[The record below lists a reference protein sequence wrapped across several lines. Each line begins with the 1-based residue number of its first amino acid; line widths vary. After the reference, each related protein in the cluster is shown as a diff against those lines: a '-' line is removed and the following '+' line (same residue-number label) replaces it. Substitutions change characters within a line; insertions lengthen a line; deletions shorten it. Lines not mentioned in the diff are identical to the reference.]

1 MSRKELASF
10 GQELI
15 PSKLT
20 VELEE
25 VLGLLE
31 EFQLLPNN
39 QNLNVIQNL
48 PPNLLE
54 QCILLCDEAEG
65 RQEEPIRTVHH
76 FACTGGTLISKCIA
90 SMPNTQLL
98 SEVDPLSC
106 LGETDTNP
114 QFAPSDIAKLM
125 RQSTHGASPE
135 LISELFLNNLKI
147 IHSKSA
153 NSGLRLILRDHA
165 HSHYCVGDSVPS
177 RATLRNLVASKFAA
191 LSVLTVR
198 DPIDSYLSL
207 QNNGWIHFTPSSFD
221 EYCRR
226 YLTFINDYDGVEIIR
241 YEDFVVHPEKVM
253 QDICRILK
261 LPFNPSFQDVF
272 SVHKITGDSGRS
284 GGIIEARDRRPLD
297 KNTLEEFE
305 TSAMYKKLCSVL
317 GY

>member
-1 MSRKELASF
+1 MTSVARGTFRHQL
-10 GQELI
+10 L
-15 PSKLT
+15 PSDLT
-20 VELEE
+20 VELEQ

-31 EFQLLPNN
+31 EFQLLAN
-39 QNLNVIQNL
+39 QQSITAIQNL

-54 QCILLCDEAEG
+54 QCIALCDEAQG
-65 RQEEPIRTVHH
+65 IQAEPIRTVHH

-106 LGETDTNP
+106 LGDTESNP

-135 LISELFLNNLKI
+135 LIGELFLNNLQI
-147 IHSKSA
+147 IHQKSVNA
-153 NSGLRLILRDHA
+153 GLRLILRDHT
-165 HSHYCVGDSVPS
+165 HSHYCAGDDVPS
-177 RATLRNLVASKFAA
+177 RATLRSLVSSKFTT
-191 LSVLTVR
+191 LSVVTVR

-207 QNNGWIHFTPSSFD
+207 QNNGWVHFTPASFD

-226 YLTFINDYDGVEIIR
+226 YLAFLNDYEGVEIIR
-241 YEDFVVHPEKVM
+241 YEDFVAHPKKVM
-253 QDICRILK
+253 GDICEILK
-261 LPFNPSFQDVF
+261 LPLNPSFQDVF

-284 GGIIEARDRRPLD
+284 SSIIEARDRRPLD
-297 KNTLEEFE
+297 KQTSEEFE
-305 TSAMYKKLCSVL
+305 ASTMYKKLCSVL

>member
-1 MSRKELASF
+1 MTGMVPGSF
-10 GQELI
+10 EQGLLS
-15 PSKLT
+15 SKLT

-25 VLGLLE
+25 ALGLLE
-31 EFQLLPNN
+31 EFQLLAN
-39 QNLNVIQNL
+39 QQSITAIQNL

-54 QCILLCDEAEG
+54 QCIALCDEAQG
-65 RQEEPIRTVHH
+65 IQAEPIRTVHH

-106 LGETDTNP
+106 LGDTESNP

-135 LISELFLNNLKI
+135 LIGELFLNNLQI
-147 IHSKSA
+147 IHLKSVNA
-153 NSGLRLILRDHA
+153 GLRLILRDHA
-165 HSHYCVGDSVPS
+165 HSHYCAGDDVPN
-177 RATLRNLVASKFAA
+177 RATLRNLVASIFAT
-191 LSVLTVR
+191 LSVVTVR

-207 QNNGWIHFTPSSFD
+207 QNNGWIHFTPVSFD

-226 YLTFINDYDGVEIIR
+226 YLAFLNDYEGVEIIR
-241 YEDFVVHPEKVM
+241 YEDFVAQPEKVM
-253 QDICRILK
+253 QDLCEILK
-261 LPFNPSFQDVF
+261 LPFNPSFQDIF

-284 GGIIEARDRRPLD
+284 SGIIEARARRPLD
-297 KNTLEEFE
+297 KQTSDEFE
-305 TSAMYKKLCSVL
+305 ASSMYKKLCSVL